1 MFRNTMCATVMT
13 KLQKP
18 CIIYSKMN
26 GVRGVVLP
34 SLHEVIFIP
43 TAMKP
48 QAPTDYT
55 GVLADLLPQLLSKY
69 NRQVV
74 GDYMNQ
80 CSSRLEQ
87 VQRCNQLLLDPSM
100 NASDQ
105 EFAIQQ
111 VVAATGEYYDF
122 LSQLPEDMRRFLI
135 LMGGVTSDEIDG
147 LLVIEPSVGVEI
159 SHLAMVAPAIQSVR
173 PKNYVMPI
181 DPITNKLNQLREFNE
196 ITVSHR
202 RNLTIQTAV
211 TIDCPEHMK
220 IDGNFQLTNYDKS
233 IINGVVSILESGN
246 SSFTVPM
253 LYHAMTGKENPTVD
267 DGLMEEIK
275 AKLDTMRRLSIN
287 IDLTE
292 EIKAHMIEKKLD
304 DSEVNSF
311 TIEGYLLPLN
321 KYTGVVNGKRSEM
334 YQIIDTP
341 PLHSYAKLK
350 NQISTVSID
359 LLKAPLN
366 NNATTIPLKTYLLSR
381 IEAMKNPHN
390 GMTRDNILFASV
402 YRELGD
408 IDSDKKRK
416 KRIRDYTEVV
426 LKHFVDKKYISGY
439 EIQWDGRSIKGV
451 RILWQPSK

>member
-1 MFRNTMCATVMT
+1 MTNTRNSDILYAN
-13 KLQKP
+13 Q
-18 CIIYSKMN
+18 N
-26 GVRGVVLP
+26 GRQGL
-34 SLHEVIFIP
+34 LLRLLNEVIFVP
-43 TAMKP
+43 TNPVKP
-48 QAPTDYT
+48 
-55 GVLADLLPQLLSKY
+55 GVPEDFSGALSELLPQLMEKY
-69 NRQVV
+69 SRDTVRAQ
-74 GDYMNQ
+74 MNE
-80 CSSRLEQ
+80 CSRLLSA
-87 VQRCNQLLLDPSM
+87 VQECNARMLDSSADGGM
-100 NASDQ
+100 VDSAVQD
-105 EFAIQQ
+105 
-111 VVAATGEYYDF
+111 VVSSTKEYYEF
-122 LSQLPEDMRRFLI
+122 LSHLPEDMRRFLI
-135 LMGGVTSDEIDG
+135 LMGNVTSDEIED
-147 LLVIEPSVGVEI
+147 LLALEPDVGDEI
-159 SHLAMVAPAIQSVR
+159 SRLASVAPAIQAVR

-181 DPITNKLNQLREFNE
+181 DPITSKLAQLREFNE

-202 RNLTIQTAV
+202 RSPTIQTAV
-211 TIDCPEHMK
+211 TIAAPEHMK

-292 EIKAHMIEKKLD
+292 EIKAHMIKQKL
-304 DSEVNSF
+304 EGPEGVESF
-311 TIEGYLLPLN
+311 TIDGYLLPLN

-350 NQISTVSID
+350 NQITTVPID

-366 NNATTIPLKTYLLSR
+366 NNATTIPLKTYLLGR
-381 IEAMKNPHN
+381 IEAMKNEHN
-390 GMTRDNILFASV
+390 KIIRDVILFESV

-416 KRIRDYTEVV
+416 KRIRDYTEIV
-426 LKHFVDKKYISGY
+426 LTHFVSMHYITKY
-439 EIQWDGRSIKGV
+439 EIIKDGRMIKGV
-451 RILWQPSK
+451 KIFWEGKKKK